1 MKRTGHDVRSALDTA
16 TDFALAFLGIVVIAF
31 PTTALADG
39 ILGDPLGPGVL
50 GLTAVVGVL
59 GASLF
64 VDRGWSHASFGRL
77 VGITVVTMPFW
88 LLGVGGMMSLLG
100 IAAPAGSREPFLLAL
115 LFGLATG
122 YIRVY
127 SDRVDLPT
135 IDEHDSSTDTSS

>member
-1 MKRTGHDVRSALDTA
+1 MERTGHDVRSALDTA
-16 TDFALAFLGIVVIAF
+16 ADFALAFLGIVVIAF

-39 ILGDPLGPGVL
+39 ILGDPLGRGVL

-64 VDRGWSHASFGRL
+64 VRRGWSHSSFGGL
-77 VGITVVTMPFW
+77 IGITVCTMPFW

-100 IAAPAGSREPFLLAL
+100 IDAPAGSREPFLLAL

-135 IDEHDSSTDTSS
+135 LDGHEDSTDAAS